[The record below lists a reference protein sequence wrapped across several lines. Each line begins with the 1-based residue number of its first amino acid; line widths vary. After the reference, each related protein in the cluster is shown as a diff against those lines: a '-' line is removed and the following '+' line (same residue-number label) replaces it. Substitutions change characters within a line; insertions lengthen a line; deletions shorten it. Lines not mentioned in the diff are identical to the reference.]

1 VTRIVRAA
9 MTETRNAFAPMPER
23 VEDLGVL
30 ADRLDEVREANVR
43 HHVELIAAAAAEG
56 AAVVGLGELFPAPYF
71 ALGREPMWRAMA
83 EDAEH
88 GPTITALRACAREQR
103 VILVAPIYELDG
115 ASGRRFNTAVVID
128 EHGAV
133 LGKYRKTHVPEGTN
147 EAASFC
153 ETFYY
158 ERSDGE
164 LGQFAANVAHNPFFP
179 VFETS
184 IGRLAVATCYDR
196 HFEGVMRTLATGGA
210 ELVFSPAVTF
220 GAKSRRLWEL
230 EFEVDA
236 ARHGLFIG
244 GSNRAGTEPP
254 WGVEYF
260 GASHFVGPNGRI
272 PRRPSRPELVVSDL
286 DLAEL
291 TAHDP
296 SGWDLARD
304 ARPDTY
310 TR

>member
-1 VTRIVRAA
+1 MTRIVRAA
-9 MTETRNAFAPMPER
+9 MTQTRNAFTPMPER
-23 VEDLGVL
+23 VEDLGTL
-30 ADRLDEVREANVR
+30 ADRLDDVREANVR
-43 HHVELIAAAAAEG
+43 HHVELIEAAAAAG

-83 EDAEH
+83 EDAER
-88 GPTITALRACAREQR
+88 GPTITALRTTAREHR
-103 VILVAPIYELDG
+103 VILIAPIYELNA
-115 ASGRRFNTAVVID
+115 ASGERFNTAVVID
-128 EHGAV
+128 EDGEI
-133 LGKYRKTHVPEGTN
+133 LGKYRKTHVPEGSN

-158 ERSDGE
+158 ERSDAE
-164 LGQFAANVAHNPFFP
+164 LGQSRANVSRNPFFP

-196 HFEGVMRTLATGGA
+196 HFEGVVRTLAAEGA

-244 GSNRAGTEPP
+244 GSNRAGAEPP

-260 GASHFVGPNGRI
+260 GASHFVGPNGRV
-272 PRRPSRPELVVSDL
+272 PRLPSRPELVVSDL
-286 DLAEL
+286 DLGEL
-291 TAHDP
+291 AVRDP
-296 SGWDLARD
+296 SGWNLTRD

-310 TR
+310 SR